1 VLPRPT
7 QSRPARSARAW
18 WACSGLSLSQ
28 GGAQGSPQVTQGWH
42 PAVMLGHR
50 PDVRAPAF
58 GGALRGAKSRPI
70 TPDTLGA
77 RVVGVLGPSVVAVA
91 TQGVTPRVPRGGTQ
105 WACSAIDPMCAPRR
119 GDVLCA
125 VLRAAQSRPA
135 RAWSLRGGRSEW
147 AQGERARPSG
157 RALEGRCLS
166 RPLPARV
173 PGVCAGGVVRSG
185 GASAHRAI
193 GGGLQ
198 GLQALRTVWG
208 PKVPWGLGFFFF
220 YSAEWKKRKNLIH
233 STPFL

>member
-1 VLPRPT
+1 MHPVLLPP
-7 QSRPARSARAW
+7 PL
-18 WACSGLSLSQ
+18 GVHNGHVPGSQ
-28 GGAQGSPQVTQGWH
+28 GAPRGSGAPHGPPRRSTTLTQME
-42 PAVMLGHR
+42 PVR
-50 PDVRAPAF
+50 PPAF
-58 GGALRGAKSRPI
+58 VGALRGAKSRPI

-208 PKVPWGLGFFFF
+208 PKVPWGLGFFF
-220 YSAEWKKRKNLIH
+220 YSAEWKKEKNLIH